1 MAKNNVNIYSVKGD
15 VVKSVELPAAFATEF
30 RPDIIH
36 RAAVAEMANK
46 RQAYGPSPTA
56 GMRHAVSQWGKGRG
70 VSRVQRLTGGSKA
83 AESPNNVGGRRAFPP
98 KPEKDYSKKVNRK
111 ERSKAK
117 MSALAALADPEMVKN
132 RGHQFDDGVTMP
144 VVVEDDFEKLATT
157 NDVVSALEMIGVSA
171 DLDRAKDGKKI
182 RAGRGKMRGRKY
194 KTPRSILVVVSA
206 LEAPVFMGA
215 NNLPGVEIVS
225 TEGLSAGVLAPGG
238 QAGRLAV
245 FSESALKKVG
255 EW

>member
-15 VVKSVELPAAFATEF
+15 VVKSVELPAAFAAEF

-36 RAAVAEMANK
+36 RAAVAEMANR
-46 RQAYGPSPTA
+46 RQPYGPSPKA

-70 VSRVQRLTGGSKA
+70 TSRVQRLTQGSKA

-111 ERSKAK
+111 EKAK
-117 MSALAALADPEMVKN
+117 AKLSALAALADPEMVRL
-132 RGHQFDDGVTMP
+132 RGHQFDDGLTMP

-157 NDVVSALEMIGVSA
+157 NDVVSALESIGVSA
-171 DLDRAKDGKKI
+171 DLVRAKDGKKI
-182 RAGRGKMRGRKY
+182 RAGRGKMRSRKY
-194 KTPRSILVVVSA
+194 KTPRSILLVVSA
-206 LEAPVFMGA
+206 KEAPVYMGA
-215 NNLPGVEIVS
+215 NNLPGVEVVS

-245 FSESALKKVG
+245 FSESALKKIG

>member
-1 MAKNNVNIYSVKGD
+1 MAKSNVNIYSVKGE
-15 VVKSVELPAAFATEF
+15 VVKSVELPSAFATEF
-30 RPDIIH
+30 RPDIIK
-36 RAAVAEMANK
+36 RAAEAELANK
-46 RQAYGPSPTA
+46 RQPYGPSEKA

-70 VSRVQRLTGGSKA
+70 TSRVQRLTQGNKA

-111 ERSKAK
+111 EKSKAK
-117 MSALAALADPEMVKN
+117 LSALAALSDAGMVKL
-132 RGHQFDDGVTMP
+132 RGHQFEDDVTLP

-157 NDVVSALEMIGVSA
+157 SEVVEALAGIGISA

-182 RAGRGKMRGRKY
+182 RAGRGKMRSRKY

-206 LEAPVFMGA
+206 KEAPVFMGA
-215 NNLPGVEIVS
+215 NNLPGVEITS
-225 TEGLSAGVLAPGG
+225 TEGLSAGKLAPGG
-238 QAGRLAV
+238 AAGRLAV
-245 FSESALKKVG
+245 FSESALKQVG

>member
-1 MAKNNVNIYSVKGD
+1 MPKNNVNIYSVKGD
-15 VVKSVELPAAFATEF
+15 IVKSVELPAAFATDY

-36 RAAVAEMANK
+36 RAAVAEQANR

-56 GMRHAVSQWGKGRG
+56 GIRHAVSQWGKGRG
-70 VSRVQRLTGGSKA
+70 TSRVQRLTQGSKA

-111 ERSKAK
+111 EKFKAK
-117 MSALAALADPEMVKN
+117 LSALAALSDPEIVKM
-132 RGHQFDDGVTMP
+132 RGHKFDDGLTMP
-144 VVVEDDFEKLATT
+144 VVVEDDFEKLSTT
-157 NDVVSALEMIGVSA
+157 SDVVSALEKIGVSA
-171 DLDRAKDGKKI
+171 DLQRAKDGKHV

-206 LEAPVFMGA
+206 QEAPVFMGA

-238 QAGRLAV
+238 AAGRLAV
-245 FSESALKKVG
+245 FSESALKKIG

>member
-15 VVKSVELPAAFATEF
+15 IVKSVELPSAFQTDY

-36 RAAVAEMANK
+36 RATVAEHANR
-46 RQAYGPSPTA
+46 RQPYGPSPGA

-70 VSRVQRLTGGSKA
+70 TSRVQRLTQGNMA

-111 ERSKAK
+111 EKMKAK
-117 MSALAALADPEMVKN
+117 MSALAALSDPDMVKQ
-132 RGHQFDDGVTMP
+132 RGHHFDDGLTMP
-144 VVVEDDFEKLATT
+144 VVVEDAFESLATT
-157 NDVVSALEMIGVSA
+157 SDVVEALQKLGVSA
-171 DLDRAKDGKKI
+171 DLDRAKYGRKI
-182 RAGRGKMRGRKY
+182 RAGRGKMRDRRHKG
-194 KTPRSILVVVSA
+194 PRSILVVVSA
-206 LEAPVFMGA
+206 KEAPVFMGA
-215 NNLPGVEIVS
+215 SNLPGVEVVS

-238 QAGRLAV
+238 AAGRLAV
-245 FSESALKKVG
+245 FSESALMKVG

>member
-1 MAKNNVNIYSVKGD
+1 MAMNNINIYSVKGD
-15 VVKSVELPAAFATEF
+15 VIKSVELPRAFTTDY

-36 RAAVAEMANK
+36 RAAVAEQANR
-46 RQAYGPSPTA
+46 RQAYGPSPGA

-70 VSRVQRLTGGSKA
+70 TSRVQRLTQGNKA

-98 KPEKDYSKKVNRK
+98 NPEKDYSKKINRK
-111 ERSKAK
+111 ERAKARL
-117 MSALAALADPEMVKN
+117 SALAALADPEMVRR
-132 RGHQFDDGVTMP
+132 RGHRFEEGITMP
-144 VVVEDDFEKLATT
+144 VVVEDEFEKLATT
-157 NDVVSALEMIGVSA
+157 SDVVSVLERLGVSA
-171 DLDRAKDGKKI
+171 DLDRAKNGKKV
-182 RAGRGKMRGRKY
+182 RAGRGKMRSRKY
-194 KTPRSILVVVSA
+194 KTPRSILVIVSA
-206 LEAPVFMGA
+206 KEAPVFMGA

-238 QAGRLAV
+238 VAGRLAV

>member
-15 VVKSVELPAAFATEF
+15 IVKSVELPSAFAAEF

-36 RAAVAEMANK
+36 RAAVAEQANR
-46 RQAYGPSPTA
+46 RQPYGPSPTA
-56 GMRHAVSQWGKGRG
+56 GVRHAVSQWGKGRG
-70 VSRVQRLTGGSKA
+70 TARVQRLTQGSKA

-111 ERSKAK
+111 EKFKAK
-117 MSALAALADPEMVKN
+117 LSALAALSDPEMVKK
-132 RGHQFDDGVTMP
+132 RGHQFDDGLTMP
-144 VVVEDDFEKLATT
+144 VIVEDDFESLATT
-157 NDVVSALEMIGVSA
+157 GDVVSALEKIGVSA
-171 DLDRAKDGKKI
+171 DLERAKDGKKI

-206 LEAPVFMGA
+206 KEAPVFMGA

-238 QAGRLAV
+238 MAGRLAV
-245 FSESALKKVG
+245 FSESALKKIG

>member
-15 VVKSVELPAAFATEF
+15 IIKSVELPAAFAAEF

-36 RAAVAEMANK
+36 RAAVAEQANR
-46 RQAYGPSPTA
+46 RQPYGPSPTA
-56 GMRHAVSQWGKGRG
+56 GVRHAVSQWGKGRG
-70 VSRVQRLTGGSKA
+70 TARVQRLTQGSKA

-111 ERSKAK
+111 EKFKAK
-117 MSALAALADPEMVKN
+117 LSALVALSDLEMVKK
-132 RGHQFDDGVTMP
+132 RGHQFDDGLTMP
-144 VVVEDDFEKLATT
+144 VIVEDDFERLATT
-157 NDVVSALEMIGVSA
+157 GDVVSALENIGVSA
-171 DLDRAKDGKKI
+171 DLERAKDGKKI

-206 LEAPVFMGA
+206 KEAPVFKGA

-238 QAGRLAV
+238 MAGRLAV
-245 FSESALKKVG
+245 FSESALKKIG

>member
-15 VVKSVELPAAFATEF
+15 VVKSVELPAAFATEY

-46 RQAYGPSPTA
+46 RQPYGPSPKA

-70 VSRVQRLTGGSKA
+70 VARVQRLTQGSKA

-111 ERSKAK
+111 EKSKAK
-117 MSALAALADPEMVKN
+117 MSALAALADPEMVKQ
-132 RGHQFDDGVTMP
+132 RGHQFDDGITMP
-144 VVVEDDFEKLATT
+144 VVVEDEFEKLATT
-157 NDVVSALEMIGVSA
+157 SDVVSALESIGVSA
-171 DLDRAKDGKKI
+171 DLARAKDGKKI
-182 RAGRGKMRGRKY
+182 RAGRGKMRGRRY
-194 KTPRSILVVVSA
+194 KTPRSILLVVSA
-206 LEAPVFMGA
+206 QEAPVFMGA
-215 NNLPGVEIVS
+215 NNLPGVEIIS

>member
-15 VVKSVELPAAFATEF
+15 VVKSVELPGAFATEF

-36 RAAVAEMANK
+36 RAAVAEMANR
-46 RQAYGPSPTA
+46 RQPYGPSPEA
-56 GMRHAVSQWGKGRG
+56 GVRHAVSQWGKGRG
-70 VSRVQRLTGGSKA
+70 VARVQRLTQGSKA

-111 ERSKAK
+111 EKAK
-117 MSALAALADPEMVKN
+117 AKLSALAALSDPEMVKQ
-132 RGHQFDDGVTMP
+132 RGHQFDDGLTMP

-157 NDVVSALEMIGVSA
+157 SDVVSALESIGVSA
-171 DLDRAKDGKKI
+171 DLARAKDGKKI
-182 RAGRGKMRGRKY
+182 RAGRGKMRSRKY
-194 KTPRSILVVVSA
+194 KTPRSILLVVSA

-225 TEGLSAGVLAPGG
+225 TEGLNAGVLAPGG

-245 FSESALKKVG
+245 FSESALKKIG

>member
-15 VVKSVELPAAFATEF
+15 VVKSVELPGAFAAEF

-36 RAAVAEMANK
+36 RAAVAEMANR
-46 RQAYGPSPTA
+46 RQPYGPSPKA

-70 VSRVQRLTGGSKA
+70 TSRVQRLTQGSKA

-111 ERSKAK
+111 EKAK
-117 MSALAALADPEMVKN
+117 AKLSALAALADPEMVRL
-132 RGHQFDDGVTMP
+132 RGHQFDDGLTMP

-157 NDVVSALEMIGVSA
+157 NDVVSALESIGVSA
-171 DLDRAKDGKKI
+171 DLVRAKDGKKI
-182 RAGRGKMRGRKY
+182 RAGRGKMRSRKY
-194 KTPRSILVVVSA
+194 KTPRSILLVVSA
-206 LEAPVFMGA
+206 KEAPVYMGA
-215 NNLPGVEIVS
+215 NNLPGVEVVS

-245 FSESALKKVG
+245 FSESALKKIG